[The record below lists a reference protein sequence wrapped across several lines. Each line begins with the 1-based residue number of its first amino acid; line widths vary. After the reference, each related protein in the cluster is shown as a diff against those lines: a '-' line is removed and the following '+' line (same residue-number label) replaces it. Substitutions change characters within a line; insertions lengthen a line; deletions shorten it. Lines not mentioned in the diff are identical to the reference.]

1 MRQTNKT
8 CFSCLTHQVIL
19 ILVQASMFHL
29 CSKFLLLIEAEILT
43 YVVTRF
49 HIVEKINFNIVGYQW
64 NLLRYLLNYRIFKN
78 FDFEIFL
85 TKVIFGVRNFCLE
98 WYTARSEDKER
109 ILSIISRNPDKF
121 LRIYKNVSLKKWTES
136 TNLDQCES
144 RQA

>member
-1 MRQTNKT
+1 MSGIN
-8 CFSCLTHQVIL
+8 
-19 ILVQASMFHL
+19 
-29 CSKFLLLIEAEILT
+29 EIYYVT
-43 YVVTRF
+43 YSITGF
-49 HIVEKINFNIVGYQW
+49 I
-64 NLLRYLLNYRIFKN
+64 KN
-78 FDFEIFL
+78 FDCEIFL

-144 RQA
+144 LQA